1 MIIGHELTHGFDN
14 SGNILRIV
22 ELSTLFD
29 SFSRKPEDTLAT
41 VSTNVTVED
50 YDFSITSCPAGNK
63 AFWVHTYILKFDTLA
78 NQLPPERFLNI

>member
-14 SGNILRIV
+14 SGNIFLIV

-29 SFSRKPEDTLAT
+29 SFSKKPEDILAT

-50 YDFSITSCPAGNK
+50 YDFSITSGSAGKK
-63 AFWVHTYILKFDTLA
+63 AF
-78 NQLPPERFLNI
+78 

>member
-1 MIIGHELTHGFDN
+1 MIIGHELTHGFDS

-22 ELSTLFD
+22 ELSTLVN
-29 SFSRKPEDTLAT
+29 SFSRKPEEILAT

-50 YDFSITSCPAGNK
+50 YDFSTTSCPAGNK

-78 NQLPPERFLNI
+78 N